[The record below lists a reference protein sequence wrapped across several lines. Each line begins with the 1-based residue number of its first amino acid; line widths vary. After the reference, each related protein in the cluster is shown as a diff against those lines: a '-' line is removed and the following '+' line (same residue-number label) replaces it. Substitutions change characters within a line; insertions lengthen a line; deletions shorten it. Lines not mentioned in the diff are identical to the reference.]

1 MKFRSSLV
9 LLAMLLCAGMAF
21 ADPDESASVSSVNIS
36 KKELFSR
43 ARDVLKTSLETGDRD
58 RAEQAFDY
66 LKSNVSEGAPLTWFE
81 EYLVNM
87 ELKNFGNGIKIYAE
101 LRQTLLDSTYS
112 SKMDARIT
120 TQDPLAFYLYRGLYP
135 FTIQKA
141 DSLAARVDSSDISDE
156 YKELYRLLL
165 YSEIAIGLFKLNYHG
180 HVFYMNEIK
189 DTTSAGYFLEHG
201 KKYVEQYPASPYVT
215 FLKDQTIPF
224 IENYMVPLREYR
236 KDPFRFKYYTGGVNL
251 FLYKFLGMLG
261 GEATDYMDDK
271 MGSSFM
277 GELSIRW
284 WRISLNAFWAY
295 GLITTPKDEESFF
308 YYGEDS
314 EDEVTG
320 FSLGF
325 TAFDSRFVRVEPFIG
340 FTQTN
345 YMMIDAVAD
354 YEFLVGNNLD
364 LRLFAMKPKTPNPY
378 AFSFTLNLRLKYML
392 QAGSV
397 DLAVRNKSGEY
408 SDESIGSLRHTFGL
422 GLGIELW

>member
-1 MKFRSSLV
+1 MKIRSLLFLLV
-9 LLAMLLCAGMAF
+9 LLFFAGVSA
-21 ADPDESASVSSVNIS
+21 ADTDESVNIS

-43 ARDVLKTSLETGDRD
+43 ARDALKTALETGDRD

-66 LKSNVSEGAPLTWFE
+66 LKNNIADGAPLTRFE
-81 EYLVNM
+81 EYLINM

-112 SKMDARIT
+112 AKMETRVT
-120 TQDPLAFYLYRGLYP
+120 TQDPLSFYLYRGLYP
-135 FTIQKA
+135 FTIEKA

-165 YSEIAIGLFKLNYHG
+165 YSEIAIALVRMNYHG
-180 HVFYMNEIK
+180 HVFYVNEIK
-189 DTTSAGYFLEHG
+189 DTTSAGYFLERG

-215 FLKDQTIPF
+215 FLKEQTVPF
-224 IENYMVPLREYR
+224 VENYMVPLREYR
-236 KDPFRFKYYTGGVNL
+236 KDPFRFKYYTGGVNI
-251 FLYKFLGMLG
+251 FVYKFLGMLG
-261 GEATDYMDDK
+261 GEASDYMDDK

-284 WRISLNAFWAY
+284 WRISMSAFWAY
-295 GLITTPKDEESFF
+295 GLITTPKDEESF
-308 YYGEDS
+308 YYYDDDY

-320 FSLGF
+320 FSIGF

-345 YMMIDAVAD
+345 YMMIDAVSD
-354 YEFLVGNNLD
+354 FEFLVGNNLD
-364 LRLFAMKPKTPNPY
+364 LRLFAKKPKTPNPN

-397 DLAVRNKSGEY
+397 DLPVRDKSGEY
-408 SDESIGSLRHTFGL
+408 SDKSISSLRHTFGL
-422 GLGIELW
+422 GLGFELW